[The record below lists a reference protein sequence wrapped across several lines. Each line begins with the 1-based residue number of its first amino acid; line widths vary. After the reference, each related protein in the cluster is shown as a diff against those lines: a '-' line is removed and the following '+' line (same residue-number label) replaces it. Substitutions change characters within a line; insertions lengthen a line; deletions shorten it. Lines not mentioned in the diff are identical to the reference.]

1 MMKRATQKYYDV
13 ETNSFGFVLQSG
25 SEKLVLYRSKI
36 LACANWYLKQ
46 VEPTA
51 NFITGLF
58 YDKRKRLYRGKTR
71 DGFNI
76 FVRITGTAGVVYGL

>member
-1 MMKRATQKYYDV
+1 MKRPTQRAYDV
-13 ETNSFGFVLQSG
+13 QENNYGYMLSSG
-25 SEKLVLYRSKI
+25 TEKLVLYRSKI
-36 LACANWYLKQ
+36 HAAADWYLKQ

-51 NFITGLF
+51 NFISGLF
-58 YDKRKRLYRGKTR
+58 YDKRKCLFRGKTK